1 VSLFAF
7 VLLGA
12 ALVTAVIDW
21 VAVVDKDTKLEHWCK
36 PGVIVLLIA
45 LTFALDP
52 ESDVMRTWFLA
63 ALLFSL
69 AGDVFLMLDG
79 RHGRNLFVAGLASF
93 LIAHVA
99 YIGGFLVGGVSVL
112 RLFGGLVLAAISVA
126 LVGNRILQAAKEK
139 EPELALP
146 VFAYMAVISA
156 MLVVAIGSGKTA
168 ALVGALLFY
177 ASDAMIGWSRFVKP
191 LPWLPLAIIVT
202 YHLAQAALVVSL
214 V

>member
-1 VSLFAF
+1 MSLLAF

-12 ALVTAVIDW
+12 ALVTAVVDWIAVIDQ
-21 VAVVDKDTKLEHWCK
+21 DTKLEHWCK
-36 PGVIVLLIA
+36 PGVIVLLMA
-45 LTFALDP
+45 VTVALDP
-52 ESDVMRTWFLA
+52 ESHVMRTWFLA

-79 RHGRNLFVAGLASF
+79 RHGHDLFVAGLASF

-99 YIGGFLVGGVSVL
+99 YIGGFLVGGVDLL
-112 RLFGGLVLAAISVA
+112 RLVGGLVVAAVSVVV
-126 LVGNRILQAAKEK
+126 VGNRIMRAVQEK

-168 ALVGALLFY
+168 ALFGALLFY
-177 ASDAMIGWSRFVKP
+177 ASDAMIGWGRFVKAT
-191 LPWLPLAIIVT
+191 PWLPLAIIVT

>member
-7 VLLGA
+7 LLLGA
-12 ALVTAVIDW
+12 ALVVAVIDW
-21 VAVVDKDTKLEHWCK
+21 VAVVDQDRKLEYWCK
-36 PGVIVLLIA
+36 PGVIVVLIA

-63 ALLFSL
+63 ALVFSL

-79 RHGRNLFVAGLASF
+79 RHGKDLFVPGLASF
-93 LIAHVA
+93 LIAHLA
-99 YIGGFLVGGVSVL
+99 YIGGFLVGGVEPLPLV
-112 RLFGGLVLAAISVA
+112 GGLVVAAISVA
-126 LVGNRILQAAKEK
+126 FVGNRIGRAAQAK

-146 VFAYMAVISA
+146 VFAYMGVISA
-156 MLVVAIGSGKTA
+156 MLVVAIGSGKVA
-168 ALVGALLFY
+168 AAGGALLFY
-177 ASDAMIGWSRFVKP
+177 ASDALIGWGKFVKAY
-191 LPWLPLAIIVT
+191 PWLPLAVIVT